1 MRKNFKVAM
10 IGLCAAIMLAS
21 CGNKEN
27 TEPTTET
34 NVTTNTTQEQET
46 ATYTRKSDYS
56 EYVTLGQYKGIEVK
70 PISITE
76 EDVTERINNTFR
88 DTVQNGDTVNIDYE
102 GLLDGV
108 AFEGGTDKGA
118 KLTIG
123 SNSFIEGFEEQLI
136 GAKIGETKNLNLSFP
151 DPYERN
157 PDLAGKAV
165 VFVVTVNGIEGIEGA
180 ELNEDFVKNNTEF
193 ASVDEYKENVKK
205 TLESEKETE
214 NLRTVWQI
222 VKENATINKY
232 PEEELNF
239 YINQMKNYYSQIASL
254 YGVDFGAFLAS
265 MQMDENSFDQECQ
278 NYARDIVKEQM
289 ILTEIAR
296 LENIV
301 VNDEEYRAEIE
312 KNLKG
317 TDNTEEDLLQYY
329 GGEEGFRETIT
340 FNKVFDFLLDNAT
353 TLANE

>member
-1 MRKNFKVAM
+1 M
-10 IGLCAAIMLAS
+10 
-21 CGNKEN
+21 
-27 TEPTTET
+27 
-34 NVTTNTTQEQET
+34 
-46 ATYTRKSDYS
+46 
-56 EYVTLGQYKGIEVK
+56 
-70 PISITE
+70 
-76 EDVTERINNTFR
+76 
-88 DTVQNGDTVNIDYE
+88 
-102 GLLDGV
+102 
-108 AFEGGTDKGA
+108 
-118 KLTIG
+118 
-123 SNSFIEGFEEQLI
+123 
-136 GAKIGETKNLNLSFP
+136 
-151 DPYERN
+151 
-157 PDLAGKAV
+157 
-165 VFVVTVNGIEGIEGA
+165 
-180 ELNEDFVKNNTEF
+180 
-193 ASVDEYKENVKK
+193 
-205 TLESEKETE
+205 
-214 NLRTVWQI
+214 RTVWQI

-340 FNKVFDFLLDNAT
+340 FNKVFDFINSLKSTSHDSALIVGHSGVSKAFYAYFNGIPEDGRLLDKGLKNCEIKEYY
-353 TLANE
+353 L

>member
-1 MRKNFKVAM
+1 M
-10 IGLCAAIMLAS
+10 
-21 CGNKEN
+21 
-27 TEPTTET
+27 
-34 NVTTNTTQEQET
+34 
-46 ATYTRKSDYS
+46 
-56 EYVTLGQYKGIEVK
+56 
-70 PISITE
+70 
-76 EDVTERINNTFR
+76 
-88 DTVQNGDTVNIDYE
+88 
-102 GLLDGV
+102 
-108 AFEGGTDKGA
+108 
-118 KLTIG
+118 
-123 SNSFIEGFEEQLI
+123 
-136 GAKIGETKNLNLSFP
+136 NLSFP

-312 KNLKG
+312 K
-317 TDNTEEDLLQYY
+317 
-329 GGEEGFRETIT
+329 I
-340 FNKVFDFLLDNAT
+340 
-353 TLANE
+353 